1 MTAAV
6 LMTGTLALSGCTGE
20 ASATDTPGASGSSSV
35 SGGASSGPGATPV
48 VSGSPSAS
56 SPSAGS
62 PSTSPTPSADPR
74 PTAGSAKG
82 PARNLPKP
90 TMPAAAKQKTEAGLR
105 AYAGYWVQ
113 ALSYAYENN
122 DTKPVR
128 SVSNKECVD
137 CISLYD
143 SIDTNVPAGGWA
155 AGGKLSNHLQLR
167 DGFVPDINGQYVVI
181 VRIDQAPYVTYTSSG
196 KIASRSSGVNDLFFL
211 LAIEYRGTSWSL
223 INYDPVKS

>member
-1 MTAAV
+1 
-6 LMTGTLALSGCTGE
+6 
-20 ASATDTPGASGSSSV
+20 
-35 SGGASSGPGATPV
+35 
-48 VSGSPSAS
+48 
-56 SPSAGS
+56 
-62 PSTSPTPSADPR
+62 
-74 PTAGSAKG
+74 
-82 PARNLPKP
+82 
-90 TMPAAAKQKTEAGLR
+90 MPAAAKQKTEAGLR

-155 AGGKLSNHLQLR
+155 AGGKLSNQLQLR
-167 DGFVPDINGQYVVI
+167 DGFVPDINGQYIVI
-181 VRIDQAPYVTYTSSG
+181 AKLSQSAYSIYDRLG
-196 KIASRSSGVNDLFFL
+196 KLQSRSDGVDKAFML
-211 LAIEYRGTSWSL
+211 LALEYRGTQWSL